1 MEKSSF
7 KPDSTRL
14 SMMIATILLVYAATQ
29 FIRQPE
35 NQISLQLPGFF
46 FSVSINFRDFVW
58 FGVAV
63 LAAAGM
69 DWLLIDYPDLN
80 PRQRIQHWLLPALT
94 AWVIGVPLYAL
105 PAGAAWW
112 LVYILGGLLLILV
125 FWGEFY
131 TITPR
136 EGSRQIAAIGLTG
149 MSYALFVVLTA
160 GLRFSLTRLYL
171 VVPAV
176 VLTSGLITLRALY
189 LYTRG
194 GWYYN
199 WSVAVALLMGQ
210 FAIGFHYL
218 PLNAIQYGLLL
229 VGFLYGSIS
238 LAGRASMHKIIRSDL
253 FEPAA
258 AVVIAVF
265 LAFLMG

>member
-14 SMMIATILLVYAATQ
+14 SIMIATILLVYAGTQ

-35 NQISLQLPGFF
+35 NVIALQLPGFF
-46 FSVSINFRDFVW
+46 LSLSVNFRDFIW
-58 FGVAV
+58 FGVAI

-80 PRQRIQHWLLPALT
+80 SRQRIQHWLLPALT

-131 TITPR
+131 SVTPR

-149 MSYALFVVLTA
+149 MSYALFMVLTA

-176 VLTSGLITLRALY
+176 ALTSGLITLRALY

-199 WSVAVALLMGQ
+199 WSVAIALFMGQ
-210 FAIGFHYL
+210 LAIGFHYL
-218 PLNAIQYGLLL
+218 PLNPIQYGLLL
-229 VGFLYGSIS
+229 VGFIYAAIS
-238 LAGRASMHKIIRSDL
+238 LAGRTSLHAFTRSDL
-253 FEPAA
+253 YEPLAA
-258 AVVIAVF
+258 IIIFVF